1 MNLLG
6 NGLYIAGHYEDAL
19 PVRQAELSM
28 KRRFGR
34 PEEHMLVA
42 QSNLATT
49 YYRLGRR
56 EEALRIEQDVYSGRL
71 KLNGEEHEA
80 TLTAANN
87 YADTLVNLKH
97 FEESKSLM
105 LKMIPVARR
114 ALGEGHRLT
123 LKIRWNYAQ
132 MLCYDPSSTLDELH
146 EAVSTLEDTT
156 RTARQVFGGAH
167 PLTES
172 IVGSLQ
178 NARAALRARE
188 TPPTSA

>member
-1 MNLLG
+1 MSS
-6 NGLYIAGHYEDAL
+6 A
-19 PVRQAELSM
+19 QFSTLS
-28 KRRFGR
+28 
-34 PEEHMLVA
+34 EH
-42 QSNLATT
+42 
-49 YYRLGRR
+49 
-56 EEALRIEQDVYSGRL
+56 GRL
-71 KLNGEEHEA
+71 ILGSGTAVVGGSPTRVRNSSKISLEVLGSI
-80 TLTAANN
+80 TAAKN

-123 LKIRWNYAQ
+123 LKMRLNYAQ
-132 MLCYDPSSTLDELH
+132 TLFADTAATLDDLR

-156 RTARQVFGGAH
+156 RTAWQVFGGAH

-172 IVGSLQ
+172 IEGALQ

-188 TPPTSA
+188 APSTSA